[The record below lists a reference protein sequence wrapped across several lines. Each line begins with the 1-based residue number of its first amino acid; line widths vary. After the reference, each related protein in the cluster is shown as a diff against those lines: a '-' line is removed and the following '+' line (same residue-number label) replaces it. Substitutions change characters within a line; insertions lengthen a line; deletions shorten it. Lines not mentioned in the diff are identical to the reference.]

1 MRLERPKPCEG
12 KPRVSVVIP
21 CYKYGSYL
29 AGAVRSAIDEQPGV
43 DVDVCIVDDASPDD
57 SGAIADRI
65 AEADPRVRVLHH
77 EVNQGH
83 LRTYND
89 GIAAVS
95 GKYVVLLSADDLLAP
110 GSLARSTALMET
122 HPSVGLT
129 YGFVNVFKGDVPAA
143 PGRVRSWSCW
153 SGRDWAKW
161 VCRRGGN
168 TIFNPEVVMRRDLL
182 NELGA
187 YDLDL
192 PHTADMYLWLRAAQV
207 GDIGRVNGPVQA
219 YYRVHGENMHL
230 TDFSGVITDV
240 RQRVMTIEKL
250 FGDGAA
256 TADSELYTL
265 ARRAIA
271 RASLDIAAGAFDR
284 GEAAKVPTDEFKA
297 VAQELWPQVSRSIR
311 WKLLLKRERATSPA
325 AWMRGAEVGRTVRQ
339 KMRWRRWR
347 RYGV

>member
-77 EVNQGH
+77 EVNRGH

-110 GSLARSTALMET
+110 GSLARSTALMEA
-122 HPSVGLT
+122 HPTVGLT
-129 YGFVNVFKGDVPAA
+129 YGFVNVFNDQAPAVPT
-143 PGRVRSWSCW
+143 RVRNWSYW
-153 SGRDWAKW
+153 NGRDWAKW

-168 TIFNPEVVMRRDLL
+168 AIFNPEVVMRRDLL
-182 NELGA
+182 NEIGA
-187 YDLDL
+187 YDLAL

-219 YYRVHGENMHL
+219 FYRMHGDNMHL
-230 TDFSGVITDV
+230 TDFAGVITDV
-240 RQRVMTIEKL
+240 RQRAMTIEKL
-250 FGDGAA
+250 FGAAAPGA
-256 TADSELYTL
+256 DRELYTV

-271 RASLDIAAGAFDR
+271 RESLDLAASAYDR
-284 GEAAKVPTDEFKA
+284 GERDQVPVDEFKA
-297 VAQELWPQVSRSIR
+297 VAQELWPQVSRSLR
-311 WKLLLKRERATSPA
+311 WKLLLRREHVATPTSWMRATDL
-325 AWMRGAEVGRTVRQ
+325 GRSVMH
-339 KMRWRRWR
+339 KARWRRWR